1 MNENSKRN
9 YKLLISI
16 IVTIL
21 VLGGAT
27 YAAWNFLSEKTNMVV
42 SVDGDQINFNAGV
55 DITIDGIV
63 PVYNKED
70 SVVKEIEV
78 YNKNGKYKSG
88 IDIFLDL
95 TSWPTE
101 LSHQSFR
108 WALYKNDKYL
118 SSGNFRNYRQGSTV
132 RLTNNTQKL
141 NLQENK
147 DTYKVYLWIDGY
159 QENNPNMSGKSF
171 TVSLYGRVSFYDMED
186 KEYAEEVEPNA
197 PELAEGMIPIKYD
210 FRTDNW
216 VKADTSNTNN
226 DWYNYEEQYWANA
239 VMVTSETR
247 DRYMNASVDTPVLE
261 DDILAYYVWI
271 PRYKYLLFNV
281 ESSEVNPQEIQI
293 EFQKTTDTIEE
304 GTHNNEWLTH
314 PAFWWDNNSDGVRD
328 SGEELS
334 GIWVGKFETGGTQNN
349 PLVKPN
355 IPSYTGANIYN
366 LFYANKSIESNQY
379 LTNNGTTQIDAHMMK
394 NIEWGVVAYLSHS
407 KYGINSEICINNSS
421 SMITG
426 RSGGNV
432 GGSVNSLKVQYPS
445 FSTSNNQY
453 LGNGY
458 YTYNDLA
465 IDFDGNYGL
474 DRDVGMG
481 TCASTTGNISG
492 IYDMSGGAI
501 EYMMS
506 VMKTQSGGIIY
517 NNYSG
522 FNDNNM
528 VPSKYYI
535 LYDYGTGTSDFGRRI
550 LGDATGETRGWYSD
564 SLEFPFTNYTWSARG
579 GTYSGGAKSG
589 IFNFVSYLGWN
600 GRGDVDRASR
610 SFIVLP

>member
-1 MNENSKRN
+1 MNENNKRN

-147 DTYKVYLWIDGY
+147 DIYKVYLWIDGY

-186 KEYAEEVEPNA
+186 KEYAEEVKPNS

-216 VKADTSNTNN
+216 VKADTTNNNN

-281 ESSEVNPQEIQI
+281 ESAEINPQEIQI

-355 IPSYTGANIYN
+355 ITSLRNMNVYILFNTNKN
-366 LFYANKSIESNQY
+366 LGTSAY
-379 LTNNGTTQIDAHMMK
+379 LTSTGITQADVHMMK
-394 NIEWGVVAYLSHS
+394 NTEWGLVAYISHS
-407 KYGINSEICINNSS
+407 KYGINSEICINNGSGY
-421 SMITG
+421 MTG

-432 GGSVNSLKVQYPS
+432 GGSVKSLKVQYPN

-453 LGNGY
+453 NGNGY

-465 IDFDGNYGL
+465 IDYDGNYGL
-474 DRDVGMG
+474 DKDVGMG

-492 IYDMSGGAI
+492 IYDMSGGAW
-501 EYMMS
+501 EYMMGAMETS
-506 VMKTQSGGIIY
+506 DGNGIFY
-517 NNYSG
+517 QNSG
-522 FNDNNM
+522 FNVNNM
-528 VPSKYYI
+528 PASKYYN
-535 LYDYGTGTSDFGRRI
+535 LYEYDASSSSYSRRK
-550 LGDATGETRGWYSD
+550 LGDSTGETKDWYSNTV
-564 SLEFPFTNYTWSARG
+564 PFINSSNGWFRRG
-579 GTYSGGAKSG
+579 GCYVNG
-589 IFNFVSYLGWN
+589 ISAGILSFGNDN
-600 GRGDVDRASR
+600 GNGSQYNASR
-610 SFIVLP
+610 SVLVLP